1 MSTRSYICIENDDK
15 SISGIYCHSDGYLT
29 YNGAMLLD
37 HYSDRE
43 KVKELISLGDLST
56 LLPKLHP
63 DKDKPHSFDF
73 DKRQDDVCVF
83 YGRDRDEIGV
93 EPTTVDLEKL
103 DKDIFIEYVYVFGL
117 DNKWRYFEGGDYK
130 KTGLML
136 VEDGLNAEYEELG
149 FDRPKDVYGFYT
161 DEDIKHYKDLQNKKD
176 AVM

>member
-1 MSTRSYICIENDDK
+1 MSTRSYICIENEDK

-63 DKDKPHSFDF
+63 DKDKPHSFDY
-73 DKRQDDVCVF
+73 DNRQDDVCVF
-83 YGRDRDEIGV
+83 YGRDRGENGV
-93 EPTTVDLEKL
+93 QATTVELEKL

-117 DNKWRYFEGGDYK
+117 DNKWRYFEGGSFK
-130 KTGLML
+130 ETGLMS
-136 VEDGLNAEYEELG
+136 VEKGLSDEYKNLCFE
-149 FDRPKDVYGFYT
+149 RPKDVYGYFTEKYI
-161 DEDIKHYKDLQNKKD
+161 EYYKDLQNKKD

>member
-1 MSTRSYICIENDDK
+1 MSTRSYICIENEDK
-15 SISGIYCHSDGYLT
+15 SISGFYCLSDGFLT

-63 DKDKPHSFDF
+63 DKDKPHSFDY
-73 DKRQDDVCVF
+73 DNRQDDVCVF
-83 YGRDRDEIGV
+83 YGRDRGENGV
-93 EPTTVDLEKL
+93 QATTVELEKL

-117 DNKWRYFEGGDYK
+117 DNKWRYFEGGSFK
-130 KTGLML
+130 ETGLMS
-136 VEDGLNAEYEELG
+136 VEKGLSDEYKNLG
-149 FDRPKDVYGFYT
+149 FERPKDVYGYFT
-161 DEDIKHYKDLQNKKD
+161 EKDIEYYKDLQNKKD